1 LAVQLRGVMAGSK
14 NDDFTAD
21 WLKTQALINANR
33 PETRIWNLLELG
45 EEDTHPLIKEAYHR
59 AVVGRSSEGLPR
71 DIWVLVEAAYE
82 LAVTHSTAPEAD
94 MAEGKREYDGDG
106 WGAVV
111 GTRKVRGGA

>member
-1 LAVQLRGVMAGSK
+1 MSH
-14 NDDFTAD
+14 AD
-21 WLKTQALINANR
+21 ETQALINANR

-71 DIWVLVEAAYE
+71 DIWILMEAAYE
-82 LAVTHSTAPEAD
+82 LAVTHYDNEGNNIT
-94 MAEGKREYDGDG
+94 EGKREYDGDG

>member
-1 LAVQLRGVMAGSK
+1 MAVQLRGVMAGSK
-14 NDDFTAD
+14 NDDFAD
-21 WLKTQALINANR
+21 WLKIINS

-71 DIWVLVEAAYE
+71 DIWVLVEAAWE

-106 WGAVV
+106 WGAV